1 MVVDLVRR
9 IKSKANQAGAIH
21 IAYIL
26 LGVMG
31 IGLWDQSLAIKSIV
45 EHFPFVESLTSRCG
59 RTDSVPHPVTGNLL
73 PSHTLVTSPNEHR
86 LHEEVTM

>member
-9 IKSKANQAGAIH
+9 IKSKANQVSYI

-26 LGVMG
+26 LGLLG

-45 EHFPFVESLTSRCG
+45 EHFPLVELGGCWRWPEKSLTSRCG
-59 RTDSVPHPVTGNLL
+59 RTDPVPHSVSL
-73 PSHTLVTSPNEHR
+73 
-86 LHEEVTM
+86 